1 MLEMELRCSICLDI
15 FSLPVTTTCG
25 HNFCKGCIQCYL
37 EESNSRRCP
46 FCKKEYTVVSDPHV
60 NTVLNSVVEHVKA
73 LTQCQ
78 GSDSDP
84 PEEGAIL
91 CTICPNK
98 KAVKSCLTC
107 LASFCQF
114 HLDLHQRVPG
124 LRFHTFRDPLSN
136 LEERLCKTHNRPRE
150 MYCRTEREF
159 VCVECFRS
167 DHEGHNVV
175 PLMEE
180 FQLVEVKSKA
190 AKAGLQKMIEERSK
204 KKSTIEES
212 VKLVEVLRETSTEIL
227 ISLCGLI
234 EKLNFDN
241 EMKALMATR
250 KAREFLEGL
259 EKEINDLKEKK
270 QLLEMLPNCR
280 DYHDAIQTFPTLS
293 NPLVTNW
300 SNIHNLVDKR
310 YLVRIKALV
319 QLKKLFRELPEIQ
332 EMFTQGEGEDVPSVQ
347 SVLVRGEV

>member
-1 MLEMELRCSICLDI
+1 MPEMEFRCSICLDV
-15 FSLPVTTTCG
+15 FSLPVTTKCG
-25 HNFCKGCIQCYL
+25 HNFCKGCIQRYL
-37 EESNSRRCP
+37 KESRNSWCP
-46 FCKKEYTVVSDPHV
+46 FCKEAFPVWPDLHV
-60 NTVLNSVVEHVKA
+60 NTVLNSVAEHVKA
-73 LTQCQ
+73 FTQSQ

-84 PEEGAIL
+84 PEEGAIC

-114 HLDLHQRVPG
+114 HLELHQRVPG

-150 MYCRTEREF
+150 MYCRTDREF

-180 FQLVEVKSKA
+180 FQLVEVRSKA

-204 KKSTIEES
+204 KKNNVAES
-212 VKLVEVLRETSTEIL
+212 VKLVGMLRETSTEIL
-227 ISLCGLI
+227 ASLSGFI
-234 EKLNFDN
+234 EKLKFDN
-241 EMKALMATR
+241 EVKAVMAPR
-250 KAREFLEGL
+250 KAIEFLEGL

-270 QLLEMLPNCR
+270 KLLEMLPNCR
-280 DYHDAIQTFPTLS
+280 DYYDAIQTFPTLS
-293 NPLVTNW
+293 NPLVTYW
-300 SNIHNLVDKR
+300 SNVHIFMDKE
-310 YLVRIKALV
+310 YLDQIKALA
-319 QLKKLFRELPEIQ
+319 QLKKKLRELYEIRELLKQ
-332 EMFTQGEGEDVPSVQ
+332 VEGEDVPSVE
-347 SVLVRGEV
+347 SVLYV